1 MDLFELLVLLVF
13 IVLPLLQGF
22 LRRGRDGDD
31 ESPLGGDPPADF
43 RYGEMEAPAEAG
55 DTPEIDAAPPPG
67 GWSTEWGEW
76 PGEHVAPEADPVPE
90 AVRVSAPVISLE
102 PVHVDRAA
110 EHRRLH
116 ATHSRPVR
124 ATPVRRP
131 RIARLLQGSD
141 DLRTAII
148 LGEVLG
154 PPPSLRDLD
163 V

>member
-13 IVLPLLQGF
+13 IVLPLLQGL
-22 LRRGRDGDD
+22 LRRGKDGND
-31 ESPLGGDPPADF
+31 ESPLDLERPAD
-43 RYGEMEAPAEAG
+43 RQHGELEAPAEAG
-55 DTPEIDAAPPPG
+55 QAAEADAAAPAG

-90 AVRVSAPVISLE
+90 AVRVSAPVVSLE
-102 PVHVDRAA
+102 PVHINRAA

-116 ATHSRPVR
+116 ATQSPPVR
-124 ATPVRRP
+124 PTPVRRP

-141 DLRTAII
+141 DLRSAII
-148 LGEVLG
+148 LGEILG
-154 PPPSLRDLD
+154 PPRSLRDRD

>member
-13 IVLPLLQGF
+13 VVLPLLQGF
-22 LRRGRDGDD
+22 LRRGKDGDD
-31 ESPLGGDPPADF
+31 ESPLGGERPADPP
-43 RYGEMEAPAEAG
+43 YEEVGTPAEAG
-55 DTPEIDAAPPPG
+55 DLPETEAASPEG

-90 AVRVSAPVISLE
+90 AVRVSAPVVSLE
-102 PVHVDRAA
+102 PVHVDRDA

-116 ATHSRPVR
+116 ATHSVPVHT
-124 ATPVRRP
+124 TPQRRP

-141 DLRTAII
+141 DLRSAII

-154 PPPSLRDLD
+154 PPPSLRDRD